1 MARIKSPAW
10 SSSAVDMMNVTVEI
24 STIDR
29 ENNAKN
35 WAKLE
40 VHGYSIVFHI
50 HDLGKTINWSTIY

>member
-1 MARIKSPAW
+1 MTRIKSPAW

-50 HDLGKTINWSTIY
+50 HDL